1 MDLEEAAERLYGLAP
16 GEFTAA
22 RDALAGETKAAGKTR
37 LAREIGRL
45 RKPTVVAWVV
55 NQLAR
60 RHPDDL
66 AGLLDVGERLREAW
80 RRQHADALADLSR
93 RRTRITAGLIR
104 MIRQDA
110 EADGHPLPSAAVAE
124 IERTLDAAVVDE
136 DAAGEVRRGRLVRP
150 LSYSGFAPAPVVRPT
165 PRRNA
170 PAPRPEAEKRRQEDK
185 RRAAVRE
192 RERAER
198 ERHVGELKHALAE
211 AERTVAEAEQSHAA
225 RAAELAEA
233 VRDRDRRAGKVAE
246 FTAELAEARERLT
259 AAEHRVEVAERE
271 EIVASEVSLSAR
283 HQANQT
289 RSALEQAEDGNGSR

>member
-1 MDLEEAAERLYGLAP
+1 MEAKV
-16 GEFTAA
+16 
-22 RDALAGETKAAGKTR
+22 AGETR

-45 RKPTVVAWVV
+45 RRPTTAAWAV

-66 AGLLDVGERLREAW
+66 AGLLEVGERLREAW
-80 RRQHADALADLSR
+80 RRQDADALAALGR

-104 MIRQDA
+104 VIRQDA
-110 EADGHPLPSAAVAE
+110 EADGRPLPPAAVAE

-136 DAAGEVRRGRLVRP
+136 EAAGEVRRGRLVRP
-150 LSYSGFAPAPVVRPT
+150 LSYSGFAPAPVVRTT

-198 ERHVGELKHALAE
+198 ERRVGELRTVLAE

-246 FTAELAEARERLT
+246 LTAELAEARERLT

-283 HQANQT
+283 HRADQA
-289 RSALEQAEDGNGSR
+289 RSALDQAAGQ